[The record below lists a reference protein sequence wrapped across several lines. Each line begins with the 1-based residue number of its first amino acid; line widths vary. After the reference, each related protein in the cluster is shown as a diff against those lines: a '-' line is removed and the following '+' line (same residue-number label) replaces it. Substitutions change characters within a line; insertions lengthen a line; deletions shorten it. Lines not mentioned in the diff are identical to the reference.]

1 MPVSHNGDAAHSAP
15 SASRDPRANQRER
28 TRLAIMDG
36 ARKLLHEGKIPSVA
50 DAAEAARV
58 SRATAYRY
66 FPTQSALIQEA
77 VNTDLPRTWESD
89 KRHAELASFADRVEC
104 AVEEMLTV
112 THDNDTILRG
122 VLLLSLQQ
130 WAAIQAG
137 DKLEEEPITRGRGRI
152 PAIQAVLAPYR
163 GTLTPT
169 ASRRLSIALSLI
181 VGAESLV
188 VLRDIW
194 GLEETE
200 AKDVARWI
208 ARTLAQATADV
219 PDPAVLPQ
227 LSRTY
232 ATGSLPPIAPR

>member
-1 MPVSHNGDAAHSAP
+1 MPVSHNGDAEHSAP

-36 ARKLLHEGKIPSVA
+36 ARKLLHEGRIPSVA

-77 VNTDLPRTWESD
+77 VHTGLPNTWEPD
-89 KRHAELASFADRVEC
+89 RRQADLMAFADRVER
-104 AVEEMLTV
+104 AVAEMLTL
-112 THDNDTILRG
+112 THDNEAILRG

-130 WAAIQAG
+130 WATIQAG
-137 DKLEEEPITRGRGRI
+137 DKLEEELVTRGRGRI
-152 PAIQAVLAPYR
+152 PAIQAALAPYR
-163 GTLTPT
+163 DTLTP
-169 ASRRLSIALSLI
+169 AALRRLTIGLSLI

-194 GLEETE
+194 DLEETE

-208 ARTLAQATADV
+208 ARTLAQATAN
-219 PDPAVLPQ
+219 A
-227 LSRTY
+227 
-232 ATGSLPPIAPR
+232 IE

>member
-1 MPVSHNGDAAHSAP
+1 MPISHNGDAEHSAP

-28 TRLAIMDG
+28 TRLAIMNG
-36 ARKLLHEGKIPSVA
+36 ARKLLREGKIPSVA
-50 DAAEAARV
+50 DAAEVARV

-66 FPTQSALIQEA
+66 FPTQGALIQEA
-77 VNTDLPRTWESD
+77 VNTDLPQIWESD

-152 PAIQAVLAPYR
+152 PAIKAALAPYQD
-163 GTLTPT
+163 TLTPI
-169 ASRRLSIALSLI
+169 ALRRLTIALSLI

-194 GLEETE
+194 DLEEPE
-200 AKDVARWI
+200 AKEVARWI
-208 ARTLAQATADV
+208 ARTLAQATAN
-219 PDPAVLPQ
+219 AIEK
-227 LSRTY
+227 
-232 ATGSLPPIAPR
+232 A